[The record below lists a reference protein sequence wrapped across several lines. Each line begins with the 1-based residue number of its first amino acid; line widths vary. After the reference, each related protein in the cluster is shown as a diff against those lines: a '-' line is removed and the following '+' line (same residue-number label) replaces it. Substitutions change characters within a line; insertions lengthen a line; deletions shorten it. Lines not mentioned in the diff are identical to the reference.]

1 MVLECA
7 RLVERMYSHMAL
19 RAEEFRVF
27 SPFMVAQY
35 VMEVQKVSPQSS
47 VAGSPS
53 CAASDPWGLAVL
65 CGGGCPAC
73 AAAPAGSPCGLHEDA
88 GRWRCLGRR
97 GSQPPVGLSLLWH
110 KPWACFAQS
119 LGS

>member
-7 RLVERMYSHMAL
+7 RLVERMYSHVAL

-35 VMEVQKVSPQSS
+35 VMEAQKVSRAASLPTRSRPQSS

-53 CAASDPWGLAVL
+53 CAASDPWGLAGL

-73 AAAPAGSPCGLHEDA
+73 TAAPEGPRAGCTKTQGA
-88 GRWRCLGRR
+88 GGAWVAGA
-97 GSQPPVGLSLLWH
+97 LSH
-110 KPWACFAQS
+110 R
-119 LGS
+119 